1 MARCRSDYDANA
13 SYSITYIENTPT
25 IPCTIIGS
33 YTDNEKAL
41 IDTIVDRLQNNNERI
56 SVIENKK
63 ADKDT
68 PKWIEPTL
76 LNGWVVRDTSLSN
89 PGYFKDS
96 QGYVHIRGVVSSGAM
111 NTSLFILPKGFR
123 PKFTYVYMVGANI
136 DGGSDVLGRVNISID
151 GRVSI
156 LPISGITL
164 TSTGWVSLDNIPP
177 FLSEN

>member
-1 MARCRSDYDANA
+1 
-13 SYSITYIENTPT
+13 
-25 IPCTIIGS
+25 
-33 YTDNEKAL
+33 
-41 IDTIVDRLQNNNERI
+41 
-56 SVIENKK
+56 
-63 ADKDT
+63 
-68 PKWIEPTL
+68 
-76 LNGWVVRDTSLSN
+76 
-89 PGYFKDS
+89 
-96 QGYVHIRGVVSSGAM
+96 M